1 MFNLEFRKFDDG
13 HDDITN
19 TNTTLLNE
27 PFKIGSKHFAMA
39 IINIFM
45 NKSTIVCL
53 FLHYKAVGMSENLG
67 GSSNVVGI
75 MFPQFK

>member
-39 IINIFM
+39 IINILFM

-53 FLHYKAVGMSENLG
+53 FLHCRAVG
-67 GSSNVVGI
+67 GSINVVGI
-75 MFPQFK
+75 MFYQFK